1 MGRGKDEQRPSNM
14 RLGVVALATELG
26 RYRALTPDES
36 RLLER
41 AIERQPASTRRWT
54 FADDAKLQRLR
65 RTRLRVPEIAAQL
78 GRTPWAV
85 YRRISDLKAGGR
97 VK

>member
-1 MGRGKDEQRPSNM
+1 MADNM
-14 RLGVVALATELG
+14 RLGLVALATELG
-26 RYRALTPDES
+26 RYRSLTAEES

-41 AIERQPASTRRWT
+41 AVDRQPASTRRWT

-65 RTRLRVPEIAAQL
+65 RTRLRASEIAAEL

-85 YRRISDLKAGGR
+85 YTRIRDLKARAKKRG
-97 VK
+97 